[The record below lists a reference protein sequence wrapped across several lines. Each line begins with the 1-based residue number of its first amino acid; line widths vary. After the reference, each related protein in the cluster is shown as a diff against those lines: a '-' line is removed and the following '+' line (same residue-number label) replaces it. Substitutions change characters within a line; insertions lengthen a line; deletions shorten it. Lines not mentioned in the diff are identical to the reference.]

1 MRAYRVIALLML
13 AAPTIIFAQKTK
25 KHSDV
30 SAVFMNAR
38 YVYVEAEAGDITRPG
53 LYPEDRQAIADVQ
66 EGIQDWDRYHLV
78 TRREDADLVF
88 IVRKGRTVSE
98 QNRVGISGGAPR
110 QQGPTTQ
117 NRQPGQ
123 GQGQGE
129 DGFGLGAEVG
139 PSDDMLRVF
148 TTNPDGKLIGP
159 VWNREL
165 KDGLDGPT
173 VLLLQQLRVAIEK
186 AYPSQTPNQP
196 APKKP

>member
-1 MRAYRVIALLML
+1 MRAYRAIALLML
-13 AAPTIIFAQKTK
+13 AVPTFIFAQKSK

-53 LYPEDRQAIADVQ
+53 LYPEDRQAIADAQ

-78 TRREDADLVF
+78 TRREEADLVF
-88 IVRKGRTVSE
+88 IVRKGRMVGE
-98 QNRVGISGGAPR
+98 QNRVGISGGPPR

-123 GQGQGE
+123 GQGD
-129 DGFGLGAEVG
+129 DGFGVGAEAG

-148 TTNPDGKLIGP
+148 TTNSDGKLIGP

-173 VLLLQQLRVAIEK
+173 VLLLQQLRAAVEK